1 MTRPVRAPLLTPK
14 ALLIAASIVVVVLL
28 AAFGISR
35 LAAGTTT
42 PQAGAS
48 AHTAATPHS
57 GLPTIPV
64 AALPPEARS
73 VLTLIGQG
81 GPFPYKQDDTVF
93 TNFEGLL
100 PARASGYYH
109 EYTVV
114 TPGSRDR
121 GTRRLVVGRDGD
133 VYYTSDHYES
143 FRQVIR

>member
-1 MTRPVRAPLLTPK
+1 VSRPVRAPLVTAK

-35 LAAGTTT
+35 VAGGSTAPT
-42 PQAGAS
+42 AGS
-48 AHTAATPHS
+48 TAHTATTPSS
-57 GLPTIPV
+57 GLPTMPV
-64 AALPPEARS
+64 AALPPQARS
-73 VLTLIGQG
+73 VLALIDQG
-81 GPFPYKQDDTVF
+81 GPFRYKQDDTVF

-114 TPGSRDR
+114 TPGSPDR
-121 GTRRLVVGRDGD
+121 GRRRLAVGRDGD
-133 VYYTSDHYES
+133 VYYTNDHYES